1 MVKESVEKVR
11 LCWRKLLIYFYK
23 SLKATQSE
31 FWETRAKHSN
41 NSRKRKVVSYEY
53 IFEILPTEARIYSM
67 YYMRKKFRE
76 ELLNYSEI
84 LIFYMKNIF
93 LT

>member
-11 LCWRKLLIYFYK
+11 LCWRKLLIYFHK

-41 NSRKRKVVSYEY
+41 NSRKWKVVLYEY
-53 IFEILPTEARIYSM
+53 IFEILLTEARIDSM
-67 YYMRKKFRE
+67 YCMRKNFVR
-76 ELLNYSEI
+76 NSSAI
-84 LIFYMKNIF
+84 LRF
-93 LT
+93 